1 MNRLFHI
8 SLLALLLSPLTLSAV
23 TFSNV
28 RAENPIAKF
37 DSDDSDIEVITLPNA
52 VYAKCYAWWGVPIL
66 DVILGNGDVAYDT
79 TDYFYY
85 FTGSGV
91 MLQIE
96 VYSDD
101 DTLYPGEYTI
111 VDDDVSFLPGTFRA
125 GHYGYSGFDRYDRN
139 DGTYVCKVDDGAQ
152 CDTEFITFGRL
163 TITRND
169 DSIYSFTLDLGKKIY
184 ISTVDLAPFG
194 FSGIDTISADDKADT
209 TIFNLQGVA
218 MGKDLNSLPA
228 GLYITNGK
236 NVVKF

>member
-1 MNRLFHI
+1 MNRLFHV

-28 RAENPIAKF
+28 RHEDPIAEI
-37 DSDDSDIEVITLPNA
+37 DPDGDTEVITLTNA

-66 DVILGNGDVAYDT
+66 DVVLGNGDITFDMNTWSYS
-79 TDYFYY
+79 
-85 FTGSGV
+85 GSGD

-101 DTLYPGEYTI
+101 DTLNPGEYTI
-111 VDDDVSFLPGTFRA
+111 VDDDKFFQPGTFRA
-125 GHYGYSGFDRYDRN
+125 GFDNRYGN
-139 DGTYVCKVDDGAQ
+139 NGTYTCKVVNGAQ
-152 CDTEFITFGRL
+152 RDTEFITSGRL

-184 ISTVDLAPFG
+184 ISTVDLSPFG
-194 FSGIDTISADDKADT
+194 FSGIDTISADDVKADG
-209 TIFNLQGVA
+209 TIFNLQGGA

-236 NVVKF
+236 KVVKF